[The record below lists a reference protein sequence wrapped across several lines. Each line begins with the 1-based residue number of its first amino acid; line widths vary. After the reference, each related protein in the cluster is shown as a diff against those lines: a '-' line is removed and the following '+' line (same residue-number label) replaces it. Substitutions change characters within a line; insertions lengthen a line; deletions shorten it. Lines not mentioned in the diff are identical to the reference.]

1 LRLYDSHD
9 ARRLRVFNLRQQH
22 AGLLQLLK
30 LCREH
35 GEFSLQAAISE
46 FSGDAVLFR

>member
-1 LRLYDSHD
+1 M
-9 ARRLRVFNLRQQH
+9 RVLDLRQQH

-35 GEFSLQAAISE
+35 GEFSLQAAISLL
-46 FSGDAVLFR
+46 SGAAVSFR